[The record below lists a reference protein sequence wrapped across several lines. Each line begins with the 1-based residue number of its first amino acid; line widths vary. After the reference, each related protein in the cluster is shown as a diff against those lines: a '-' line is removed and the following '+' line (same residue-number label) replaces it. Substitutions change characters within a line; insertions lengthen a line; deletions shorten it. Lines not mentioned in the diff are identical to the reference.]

1 MIKIII
7 SIVLLII
14 ALVTG
19 RMLFLSIT
27 SKVPDVNLQNGVL
40 RPCPQTPNCIS
51 SEDDESMYKIEPLSF
66 DSSSEQA
73 WKDLKAAIVKTGG
86 KVRQS
91 SETYLWATYT
101 TTVFRF
107 VDDMEFRMLPENKT
121 IHVRSGSRVGHS
133 DLGVNR
139 KNVERLRKQFDI
151 IRASTQ

>member
-7 SIVLLII
+7 SIVLLLI
-14 ALVTG
+14 ALFTG
-19 RMLFLSIT
+19 RLLYLSMT
-27 SKVPDVNLQNGVL
+27 SKVPEINLQNGVL

-51 SEDDESMYKIEPLSF
+51 SENDASLHKIEPLSF

-73 WKDLKAAIVKTGG
+73 WNDLKAAIEKTGG
-86 KVRQS
+86 EVRQS

-107 VDDMEFRMLPENKT
+107 VDDMEFRLLPEKKI

-139 KNVERLRKQFDI
+139 KNVERLRKQFDLI
-151 IRASTQ
+151 NASAQ